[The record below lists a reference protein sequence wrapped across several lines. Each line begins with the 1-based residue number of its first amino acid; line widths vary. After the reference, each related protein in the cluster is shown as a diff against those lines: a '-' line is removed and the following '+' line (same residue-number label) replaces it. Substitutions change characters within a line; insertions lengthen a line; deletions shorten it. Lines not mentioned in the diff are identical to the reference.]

1 MFKYG
6 INKRH
11 LKYSMKRRNF
21 SYFLS
26 LKIVF
31 LPNFCSPVLFVSVT
45 STSAADKS
53 SLNCVIM
60 VASEFTLFTKHCGF
74 EGN

>member
-6 INKRH
+6 INKRY
-11 LKYSMKRRNF
+11 LKYSVKKRNF
-21 SYFLS
+21 SYFLENS
-26 LKIVF
+26 F
-31 LPNFCSPVLFVSVT
+31 SSHFCSPVLFVSVT

-53 SLNCVIM
+53 SLNCVLM
-60 VASEFTLFTKHCGF
+60 VASEFTLFTKNCGF